1 MEFAMDWVA
10 VFWIPLIK
18 AIVVVLLLLVG
29 GAYMTWGERKICAR
43 FQVRYGPNRAG
54 PFGIL
59 QPLADAVKAIFKEEI
74 IPAQADKG
82 IYLAAPGISFAA
94 VLITFAVIPF
104 GPQVVLFGQQVGL
117 WIGDVNVG
125 LLFLLAIAGLGS
137 YGVVLGGWSS
147 NNKYSLMGALRAAAQ
162 MISYELPLGLTL
174 LSVVLIV
181 GSLSLNKIIEFQA
194 SWPMVVLQPVGFV
207 LFLIAILAE
216 GNRSPFDLPE
226 TENELV
232 SGFMTEYGGI
242 KFALYFIAEYTAMVV
257 NSAIV
262 ATIFLGGWKWPALI
276 SDLHPLAGVAL
287 FLAKVFFVLFLFV
300 WIRASVPRVRYDK
313 FMRFCWK
320 FMVPLALVNLA
331 ATATVV
337 AFL

>member
-1 MEFAMDWVA
+1 MDWVA
-10 VFWIPLIK
+10 DFWIPLIK
-18 AIVVVLLLLVG
+18 AVVVVLALLVG

-74 IPAQADKG
+74 VPSQVDKV
-82 IYLAAPGISFAA
+82 IYIMGPGIAFAA
-94 VLITFAVIPF
+94 VLLTFAVIPF
-104 GPQVVLFGQQVGL
+104 GPEVDLFGKQVGL
-117 WIGDVNVG
+117 WIGDVSVG
-125 LLFLLAIAGLGS
+125 LLYLLAIAGLGA
-137 YGVVLGGWSS
+137 YGIVLGGWSS
-147 NNKYSLMGALRAAAQ
+147 NNKYSLLGALRAAAQ
-162 MISYELPLGLTL
+162 MISYELPMGLALLG
-174 LSVVLIV
+174 VVLIV
-181 GSLSLNKIIEFQA
+181 GSLNLRQIVESQGGVPLIA
-194 SWPMVVLQPVGFV
+194 WQPVGF
-207 LFLIAILAE
+207 LIFLIAILAE
-216 GNRSPFDLPE
+216 SNRSPFDLPE

-257 NSAIV
+257 NGAIIV
-262 ATIFLGGWKWPALI
+262 TLFLGGWKWPAVI

-287 FLAKVFFVLFLFV
+287 FLIKLLFVLFLYV
-300 WIRASVPRVRYDK
+300 WIRASIPRVRYDK

-331 ATATVV
+331 VTAVVV
-337 AFL
+337 ALV

>member
-1 MEFAMDWVA
+1 MDWVA
-10 VFWIPLIK
+10 DFWIPVIK
-18 AIVVVLLLLVG
+18 AVIVVLALLVG

-74 IPAQADKG
+74 VPSHVDKVL
-82 IYLAAPGISFAA
+82 YLMGPGISFAA

-104 GPQVVLFGQQVGL
+104 GPAVDLFGKQVGL

-125 LLFLLAIAGLGS
+125 LLYLLAIAGLGS
-137 YGVVLGGWSS
+137 YGIVLGGWSS
-147 NNKYSLMGALRAAAQ
+147 NNKYSLLGALRAAAQ
-162 MISYELPLGLTL
+162 MISYELPMGLAL

-181 GSLSLNKIIEFQA
+181 GSLNLRQIVDFQGG
-194 SWPMVVLQPVGFV
+194 WPLVILQPVGFL
-207 LFLIAILAE
+207 LFLVAILAE
-216 GNRSPFDLPE
+216 SNRSPFDLPE

-262 ATIFLGGWKWPALI
+262 ATLFLGGWKWPVFL
-276 SDLHPLAGVAL
+276 SDLHPLVGVGL
-287 FLAKVFFVLFLFV
+287 FLSKVLFVLFLYV
-300 WIRASVPRVRYDK
+300 WIRASTPRVRYDK

-320 FMVPLALVNLA
+320 FMVPLALLNLA
-331 ATATVV
+331 VTAVV
-337 AFL
+337 IAFI

>member
-1 MEFAMDWVA
+1 MDWVA
-10 VFWIPLIK
+10 EFWIPVIK
-18 AIVVVLLLLVG
+18 AVVVVLALLIG
-29 GAYMTWGERKICAR
+29 GAYMTLGERKICAR

-74 IPAQADKG
+74 IPSQADKV
-82 IYLAAPGISFAA
+82 IYIMGPGISFAA

-104 GPQVVLFGQQVGL
+104 GPEVDLFGRQVGL

-125 LLFLLAIAGLGS
+125 LLYLMAIAGLGG

-147 NNKYSLMGALRAAAQ
+147 NNKYSLLGALRAAAQ
-162 MISYELPLGLTL
+162 MISYELPMGLAL
-174 LSVVLIV
+174 VSVVLVV
-181 GSLSLNKIIEFQA
+181 GSLNLRQIVDFQGG
-194 SWPMVVLQPVGFV
+194 WPLIVLQPVGF
-207 LFLIAILAE
+207 LIFLVAILAE
-216 GNRSPFDLPE
+216 SNRSPFDLPE
-226 TENELV
+226 AENELV

-262 ATIFLGGWKWPALI
+262 ATIFLGGWKWPVVL
-276 SDLHPLAGVAL
+276 SNLHPLAGVAL
-287 FLAKVFFVLFLFV
+287 FLAKVLFVLFLFV
-300 WIRASVPRVRYDK
+300 WIRASTPRVRYDK

-320 FMVPLALVNLA
+320 FVVPLALVNLA
-331 ATATVV
+331 VTAAVV

>member
-1 MEFAMDWVA
+1 MDWLA
-10 VFWIPLIK
+10 DLWIPLIK
-18 AIVVVLLLLVG
+18 AVVIALLLLMG
-29 GAYMTWGERKICAR
+29 GAYATLWERKICAR

-74 IPAQADKG
+74 VPGHVDRTL
-82 IYLAAPGISFAA
+82 YLLAPGISFAA
-94 VLITFAVIPF
+94 VIITFAVIPF
-104 GPQVVLFGQQVGL
+104 GPEVNLFGQPVGL

-125 LLFLLAIAGLGS
+125 LLFLLAVAGLGS

-147 NNKYSLMGALRAAAQ
+147 NNKYSLLGALRAAAQ
-162 MISYELPLGLTL
+162 MISYELPMGLAL
-174 LSVVLIV
+174 LAVVLIV
-181 GSLSLNKIIEFQA
+181 GSLNLRDIVEFQGG
-194 SWPMVVLQPVGFV
+194 WPLIALQPLGFL
-207 LFLIAILAE
+207 LFLIAIIAE
-216 GNRSPFDLPE
+216 SNRSPFDLPE

-232 SGFMTEYGGI
+232 SGFLTEYGGI

-262 ATIFLGGWKWPALI
+262 ATLFLGGWKWPAVL

-287 FLAKVFFVLFLFV
+287 FLGKVVFVMFLYV
-300 WIRASVPRVRYDK
+300 WIRASTPRVRYDK

-320 FMVPLALVNLA
+320 FMVPLALLNLTV
-331 ATATVV
+331 TAVVV
-337 AFL
+337 AFV

>member
-1 MEFAMDWVA
+1 MDWVA
-10 VFWIPLIK
+10 DFWIPVIK
-18 AIVVVLLLLVG
+18 AVVVVLALLIG
-29 GAYMTWGERKICAR
+29 GAYMTLGERKICAR

-54 PFGIL
+54 PFGMF

-74 IPAQADKG
+74 VPSHVDKV
-82 IYLAAPGISFAA
+82 IYVMGPGISFAA

-104 GPQVVLFGQQVGL
+104 GPEVDLFGRQVGL
-117 WIGDVNVG
+117 WVGDVNVG
-125 LLFLLAIAGLGS
+125 LLYLMAIAGLGG
-137 YGVVLGGWSS
+137 YGIVLGGWSS
-147 NNKYSLMGALRAAAQ
+147 NNKYSLLGALRAAAQ
-162 MISYELPLGLTL
+162 MISYELPLGLAL
-174 LSVVLIV
+174 VSVVLIV
-181 GSLSLNKIIEFQA
+181 GSLNLRQIVDFQGG
-194 SWPMVVLQPVGFV
+194 WPLIVLQPVGF
-207 LFLIAILAE
+207 LIFLVAILAE
-216 GNRSPFDLPE
+216 SNRSPFDLPE

-262 ATIFLGGWKWPALI
+262 VTVFLGGWKWPAVI

-287 FLAKVFFVLFLFV
+287 FLAKVLFVLFLFV
-300 WIRASVPRVRYDK
+300 WIRASTPRVRYDK

-331 ATATVV
+331 VTAAVV

>member
-1 MEFAMDWVA
+1 MDWVA
-10 VFWIPLIK
+10 DFWIPVIK
-18 AIVVVLLLLVG
+18 AVVVVLALLVG
-29 GAYMTWGERKICAR
+29 GAYMTWGERKLGAR
-43 FQVRYGPNRAG
+43 FQVRYGPNLAG

-74 IPAQADKG
+74 IPNHVDKA
-82 IYLAAPGISFAA
+82 IYLMGPGISFAA
-94 VLITFAVIPF
+94 VLTTFAVIPF
-104 GPQVVLFGQQVGL
+104 GPEVDLFGRQVGL
-117 WIGDVNVG
+117 WIGDVSVG
-125 LLFLLAIAGLGS
+125 LLFLMAIAGLGS

-147 NNKYSLMGALRAAAQ
+147 NNKYSLLGALRATAQ
-162 MISYELPLGLTL
+162 MISYELPMGLAL
-174 LSVVLIV
+174 LAVVLIV
-181 GSLSLNKIIEFQA
+181 GSLNLNEIVEFQGG
-194 SWPMVVLQPVGFV
+194 WPLILLQPVGFL
-207 LFLIAILAE
+207 LFLIAIIAE
-216 GNRSPFDLPE
+216 SNRSPFDLPE

-262 ATIFLGGWKWPALI
+262 TTIFLGGWKWPAPI

-287 FLAKVFFVLFLFV
+287 FMAKVVFVLFLYV

-331 ATATVV
+331 VTAVVV
-337 AFL
+337 ALV

>member
-1 MEFAMDWVA
+1 MDWVTD
-10 VFWIPLIK
+10 FWIPLIK
-18 AIVVVLLLLVG
+18 AVVIVLALLIG

-74 IPAQADKG
+74 IPNHVDKV
-82 IYLAAPGISFAA
+82 IYLMGPGISFAA
-94 VLITFAVIPF
+94 VLITFGVIPF
-104 GPQVVLFGQQVGL
+104 GPEVSLFGKQVGL

-125 LLFLLAIAGLGS
+125 LLYLVAIAGLGS

-147 NNKYSLMGALRAAAQ
+147 NNKYSLLGALRAAAQ
-162 MISYELPLGLTL
+162 MISYELPMGLTL
-174 LSVVLIV
+174 LAVVLIS
-181 GSLSLNKIIEFQA
+181 GSLNLRQIVDTQGT
-194 SWPMVVLQPVGFV
+194 WPFIVLQPVGFL

-216 GNRSPFDLPE
+216 NNRSPFDLPE

-262 ATIFLGGWKWPALI
+262 ATIFLGGWKWPAIL
-276 SDLHPLAGVAL
+276 SDIHPLIGVAL
-287 FLAKVFFVLFLFV
+287 FLAKVLFVLFLFV

-313 FMRFCWK
+313 FMKFCWK

-331 ATATVV
+331 VTAVVV
-337 AFL
+337 AVVV

>member
-1 MEFAMDWVA
+1 MDWIA
-10 VFWIPLIK
+10 DFWIPLIK
-18 AIVVVLLLLVG
+18 AVVVALLLLMG
-29 GAYMTWGERKICAR
+29 GAYATLWERKICAR

-74 IPAQADKG
+74 VPGHVDWTL
-82 IYLAAPGISFAA
+82 YLLAPGISFAA
-94 VLITFAVIPF
+94 VIITFAVIPF
-104 GPQVVLFGQQVGL
+104 GPEVTLFGQSVGL

-125 LLFLLAIAGLGS
+125 LLFLLAVAGLGS

-147 NNKYSLMGALRAAAQ
+147 NNKYSLLGALRAAAQ
-162 MISYELPLGLTL
+162 MISYELPMGLAL
-174 LSVVLIV
+174 LAVVLIV
-181 GSLSLNKIIEFQA
+181 GSLNLNDIVRFQG
-194 SWPMVVLQPVGFV
+194 SWPLIALQPVGFL
-207 LFLIAILAE
+207 LFLIAIIAE
-216 GNRSPFDLPE
+216 SNRSPFDLPE

-232 SGFMTEYGGI
+232 SGFLTEYGGI

-262 ATIFLGGWKWPALI
+262 ATLFLGGWKWPAFL

-287 FLAKVFFVLFLFV
+287 FVGKVVFVMFLYV
-300 WIRASVPRVRYDK
+300 WIRASTPRVRYDK

-320 FMVPLALVNLA
+320 FMVPLALVNLTV
-331 ATATVV
+331 TAVVV
-337 AFL
+337 ALV

>member
-1 MEFAMDWVA
+1 MDWIA
-10 VFWIPLIK
+10 DFWIPVIK
-18 AIVVVLLLLVG
+18 AIIVVVVLLAG
-29 GAYMTWGERKICAR
+29 GAYMTWGERKLAAR
-43 FQVRYGPNRAG
+43 FQIRYGPNMAG
-54 PFGIL
+54 PFGIV

-74 IPAQADKG
+74 IPDHVDKVLYVMG
-82 IYLAAPGISFAA
+82 PGISFAA

-104 GPQVVLFGQQVGL
+104 GPEIDLFGQQVGL
-117 WIGDVNVG
+117 WIGDIDVG

-137 YGVVLGGWSS
+137 YGMVLGGWSS
-147 NNKYSLMGALRAAAQ
+147 NNKYSLLGALRGAAQ
-162 MISYELPLGLTL
+162 MISYELPLGITL
-174 LSVVLIV
+174 LAVVVIV
-181 GSLSLNKIIEFQA
+181 GSLNLQEIVTFQGA
-194 SWPMVVLQPVGFV
+194 VPLIALQPVGFL
-207 LFLIAILAE
+207 LFLIAIIAE
-216 GNRSPFDLPE
+216 SNRAPFDLPE

-262 ATIFLGGWKWPALI
+262 TTVFLGGWKWPALI

-287 FLAKVFFVLFLFV
+287 FLIKIACVLFLYI

-320 FMVPLALVNLA
+320 FMVPLALANLA
-331 ATATVV
+331 VTAVVV
-337 AFL
+337 ALL

>member
-1 MEFAMDWVA
+1 MDWVA
-10 VFWIPLIK
+10 DFWIPLIK
-18 AIVVVLLLLVG
+18 AVVVVLALLVG
-29 GAYMTWGERKICAR
+29 GAYMTWGERKIAAR

-74 IPAQADKG
+74 IPGHVDKA
-82 IYLAAPGISFAA
+82 IYLMGPGISFAA

-104 GPQVVLFGQQVGL
+104 GPEVSLFGQQVGL

-125 LLFLLAIAGLGS
+125 LLYLLAIAGLGS
-137 YGVVLGGWSS
+137 YGIVLGGWSS
-147 NNKYSLMGALRAAAQ
+147 NNKYSLLGALRAAAQ
-162 MISYELPLGLTL
+162 MISYELPMGLAL

-181 GSLSLNKIIEFQA
+181 GSLNLRQIVDFQGG
-194 SWPMVVLQPVGFV
+194 WPLIALQPVGFL

-216 GNRSPFDLPE
+216 SNRSPFDLPE

-262 ATIFLGGWKWPALI
+262 ATLFLGGWKWPAI
-276 SDLHPLAGVAL
+276 VSDLHPLLGVAL
-287 FLAKVFFVLFLFV
+287 FLGKVLFVLFLYV

-313 FMRFCWK
+313 FMQFCWK

-331 ATATVV
+331 VTAVVV
-337 AFL
+337 ALV

>member
-1 MEFAMDWVA
+1 
-10 VFWIPLIK
+10 
-18 AIVVVLLLLVG
+18 
-29 GAYMTWGERKICAR
+29 MTWGERKICSR
-43 FQVRYGPNRAG
+43 FQVRYGPNMAG

-74 IPAQADKG
+74 VPSHVDRVL
-82 IYLAAPGISFAA
+82 YLMGPGISFAA

-104 GPQVVLFGQQVGL
+104 GPEVDLFGRQVGL

-125 LLFLLAIAGLGS
+125 LLYLLAIAGLGS
-137 YGVVLGGWSS
+137 YGIVLGGWSS
-147 NNKYSLMGALRAAAQ
+147 NNKYSLLGALRAAAQ
-162 MISYELPLGLTL
+162 MISYELPLGLSL
-174 LSVVLIV
+174 LGVVLIV
-181 GSLSLNKIIEFQA
+181 GSLNLRQIVDYQGT
-194 SWPMVVLQPVGFV
+194 WPLIALQPVGFL

-216 GNRSPFDLPE
+216 SNRSPFDLPE

-262 ATIFLGGWKWPALI
+262 ATLFLGGWKWPAVL
-276 SDLHPLAGVAL
+276 SSLNPLVGVAL
-287 FLAKVFFVLFLFV
+287 FLAKVLFVLFLYV
-300 WIRASVPRVRYDK
+300 WIRASTPRVRYDK

-331 ATATVV
+331 VTAVV
-337 AFL
+337 IALV

>member
-1 MEFAMDWVA
+1 MDWVA
-10 VFWIPLIK
+10 DFWIPVIK
-18 AIVVVLLLLVG
+18 AIVMVVALLVA

-74 IPAQADKG
+74 VPSQADKL
-82 IYLAAPGISFAA
+82 IYIMGPGISFAA

-104 GPQVVLFGQQVGL
+104 GPEVDLFGRQVGL

-125 LLFLLAIAGLGS
+125 LLYLTAIAGLGS

-147 NNKYSLMGALRAAAQ
+147 NNKYSLLGALRAAAQ
-162 MISYELPLGLTL
+162 MISYELPMGLAL
-174 LSVVLIV
+174 LAVVLIV
-181 GSLSLNKIIEFQA
+181 GSLNVREIVEFQGG
-194 SWPMVVLQPVGFV
+194 WPFIALQPIGFL

-216 GNRSPFDLPE
+216 NNRSPFDLPE

-262 ATIFLGGWKWPALI
+262 ATIFMGGWKWPAVI
-276 SDLHPLAGVAL
+276 SDLHPLAGVGL
-287 FLAKVFFVLFLFV
+287 FLAKVLFVLFLYV
-300 WIRASVPRVRYDK
+300 WIRASIPRVRYDK

-331 ATATVV
+331 VTAVVV
-337 AFL
+337 ALV